1 MKAFRPVVLVPFTLA
16 ALSCRAAE
24 QRPNVILIVADDLGK
39 GDISAYGART
49 ILTPHIDS
57 LARMG
62 VCFNNGYATSATS
75 TPSRYAMMTGM
86 YPWTNP
92 RAKILPGD
100 APLIIAEDQPTM
112 PKMFQAAGYSTAA
125 IGKWHLG
132 MGDGHT
138 DWNKPVTPS
147 ANSVGFDYTCL
158 IAATNDRVP
167 TVYVRNGC
175 VVGLDPADPI
185 SISYDAP
192 FEGEPTADNHP
203 EMLRYGLHHGHNNTI
218 VNGISRI
225 GHMKGGE
232 AARWKDEEMAEYF
245 LAEVKGYLD
254 TVATDRP
261 FFLYYGLHQPHVP
274 RVPSARF
281 AGKSGYGVRGDV
293 ILEADWCVGE
303 LLSYLDRKGL
313 MENTLIIFT
322 SDNGAVVQDGYLD
335 GSDEQLGDHDPS
347 LGMRGGKYSLF
358 DGGAHVPLF
367 AYWKGHTRRRTTDA
381 FFSQMDFYASLAGLA
396 GGTVPEG
403 LDSREYADVL
413 LGRSDKGRTSLILEA
428 KSRLCY
434 REGDY
439 VLIPPYQG
447 KKRDKTGTE
456 IGNFD
461 DYVLYDLSSD
471 RGQQTDV
478 KNAEPAV
485 FERMKQRFHASVGN
499 YYRLKPQADYKK

>member
-1 MKAFRPVVLVPFTLA
+1 MRSFRPVLLAPLALA
-16 ALSCRAAE
+16 ACGQAGV
-24 QRPNVILIVADDLGK
+24 RPNVVLIVADDLGK
-39 GDISAYGART
+39 GDISAYGAQT
-49 ILTPHIDS
+49 IQTPNIDGI
-57 LARMG
+57 ARRG

-92 RAKILPGD
+92 NAKIMPGD

-112 PKMFQAAGYSTAA
+112 PKMFQAAGYATAA

-132 MGDGHT
+132 MGDGNT
-138 DWNKPVTPS
+138 DWNKPIVPS

-167 TVYVRNGC
+167 TVYVRNGS
-175 VVGLDPADPI
+175 VVGLDPDDPI
-185 SISYDAP
+185 SISYEEP
-192 FEGEPTADNHP
+192 FEGELTADNHP

-245 LAEVKGYLD
+245 LSEVKGYLD
-254 TVATDRP
+254 TVGTGRP

-274 RVPSARF
+274 RVPNARF

-303 LLSYLDRKGL
+303 LLAYLEEKGL
-313 MENTLIIFT
+313 MDNTLIIFT

-347 LGMRGGKYSLF
+347 FGMRGGKYSLF
-358 DGGAHVPLF
+358 DGGTHIPLF

-381 FFSQMDFYASLAGLA
+381 FFSQMDFFASLARLA
-396 GGTVPEG
+396 GGAVPEG
-403 LDSREYADVL
+403 LDSRDYLDVL
-413 LGRSDKGRTSLILEA
+413 LGRSDKGRRSLLLEA

-439 VLIPPYQG
+439 VIIPPYKG
-447 KKRDKTGTE
+447 KKTDKTGTE

-461 DYVLYDLSSD
+461 DYVLYDLSTD
-471 RGQQTDV
+471 KGQREDI
-478 KNAEPAV
+478 KEKEPAV
-485 FERMKQRFHASVGN
+485 FERMKATFHALAGDW
-499 YYRLKPQADYKK
+499 YRLQPEPNYKKK